1 MSSPPPPSKPRSF
14 SGLFETGEIVRA
26 AYSEGAG
33 PLRIVPSAVAGPAN
47 IADLVSLI
55 HHASKEGLSL
65 TPRGDGS
72 AMPGG
77 NIGPGIVVDLSK
89 FDAASIDPVT
99 SIARVG
105 AATTYKRL
113 DEMACAVGS
122 RLPPDPSSA
131 KFCTLG
137 GMIATNAAGPRSLKY
152 GSIRNWVSAL
162 QIVTA
167 DGEVAT
173 ISREGSSD
181 ATAATARFEQHVSPE
196 IDRRAATISAS
207 YPKTTKNSAGYAL
220 DKFLISRS
228 PVDLI
233 IGSEGTLAFVV
244 SAQLRLSP
252 IPTAVG
258 ALLLTVAELDALST
272 LIPALRS
279 FDPPPSALEL
289 MDRSLLR
296 YATARVPSNVSDAAA
311 LLIAE
316 YEAENATQLEEL
328 LTEIQRK
335 CAHECTSIEA
345 VADESELDELWA
357 VRHAASSALANLPE
371 TKRSLQ
377 IIEDG
382 CVPVEKLADYL
393 NGIHRAAE
401 QVGIEVVAFGHAG
414 DGHVHVNALA
424 DTTDPDLTRRLSS
437 LLDAVTDLVLS
448 LDGSPS
454 GEHGDGRM
462 RAGLLQ
468 RMYGPEVFD
477 LFTRVKSAFDPDN
490 ILNPG
495 VIVPIAAE
503 PIFENL
509 KVGAHATPLPEVVA
523 SRLRRIERE
532 AGWGPA
538 IELVQDLSP

>member
-1 MSSPPPPSKPRSF
+1 MSSPAPKPRSF
-14 SGLFETGEIVRA
+14 DGLFETGEIVRA

-33 PLRIVPSAVAGPAN
+33 PLRIVPSAVAVPAN

-55 HHASKEGLSL
+55 RHAKKEGLSL
-65 TPRGDGS
+65 TPRGAGS

-89 FDAASIDPVT
+89 FDAASIDSVT

-113 DEMACAVGS
+113 DEMVCVVGS

-345 VADESELDELWA
+345 VADESELHELWA

-382 CVPVEKLADYL
+382 CVPVEKLTDYL
-393 NGIHRAAE
+393 HGIHRAAE
-401 QVGIEVVAFGHAG
+401 QIGIEVVAFGHAG

-495 VIVPIAAE
+495 VIVPIDAE

-509 KVGAHATPLPEVVA
+509 KVGAHATPIPEVVA

-538 IELVQDLSP
+538 IEFVQDLSP

>member
-1 MSSPPPPSKPRSF
+1 MFSPPPKPRSF
-14 SGLFETGEIVRA
+14 DGLFETGEIVRA

-33 PLRIVPSAVAGPAN
+33 PLRIVPSAVAVPAN

-55 HHASKEGLSL
+55 RHAKKEGLSL
-65 TPRGDGS
+65 TPRGAGS

-89 FDAASIDPVT
+89 FDAASIDSVT

-113 DEMACAVGS
+113 DEMVCTVGS

-196 IDRRAATISAS
+196 IDRHAVTISAS

-258 ALLLTVAELDALST
+258 ALLLTVADLDALSA
-272 LIPALRS
+272 LIPALIS
-279 FDPPPSALEL
+279 FHPSALEL
-289 MDRSLLR
+289 MDRSLLK
-296 YATARVPSNVSDAAA
+296 YATARIPSNVSDAAA

-316 YEAENATQLEEL
+316 YEAENSTRLEEL

-345 VADESELDELWA
+345 AADEFELHELWT

-401 QVGIEVVAFGHAG
+401 QIGIEVVAFGHAG

-495 VIVPIAAE
+495 VIVPIDAE

-509 KVGAHATPLPEVVA
+509 KVGAHATPIPEVVA

-538 IELVQDLSP
+538 IEFVQDLSP